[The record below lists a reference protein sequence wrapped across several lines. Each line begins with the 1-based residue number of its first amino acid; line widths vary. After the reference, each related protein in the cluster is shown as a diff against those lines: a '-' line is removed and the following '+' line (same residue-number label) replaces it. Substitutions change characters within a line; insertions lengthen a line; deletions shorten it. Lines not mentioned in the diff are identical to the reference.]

1 MEKYW
6 LVKILKITS
15 SPLEHG
21 LLYLNVDSTS
31 SLFVRFRTGDCV
43 RVFVYDD
50 VIAITFLFFV
60 PIVVFCSACK
70 KVLNSGLGP
79 FKDQTAE
86 MVLFWS
92 FFLHKKPFFLL
103 AGKWGHMYNI

>member
-50 VIAITFLFFV
+50 VIAITFLFFR
-60 PIVVFCSACK
+60 PHRSFLQCLQK
-70 KVLNSGLGP
+70 GP
-79 FKDQTAE
+79 EFRT
-86 MVLFWS
+86 WS
-92 FFLHKKPFFLL
+92 F
-103 AGKWGHMYNI
+103 

>member
-50 VIAITFLFFV
+50 VIAITFFFFTSPSLFF
-60 PIVVFCSACK
+60 A
-70 KVLNSGLGP
+70 VLAKRS
-79 FKDQTAE
+79 
-86 MVLFWS
+86 
-92 FFLHKKPFFLL
+92 
-103 AGKWGHMYNI
+103 